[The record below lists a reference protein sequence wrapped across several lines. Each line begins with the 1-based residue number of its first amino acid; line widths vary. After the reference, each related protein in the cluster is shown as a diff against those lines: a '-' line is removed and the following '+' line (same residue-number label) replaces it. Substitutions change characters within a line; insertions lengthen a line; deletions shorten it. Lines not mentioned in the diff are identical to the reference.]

1 MLAEIANVG
10 FALQETTR
18 RGREDDLPSVRGRR
32 DPRRAMDV
40 DSDVA
45 FVGHLRLP
53 GVDAHANADLAAAER
68 LAGGGRGRDRIG
80 CSREGDE
87 EGVAL
92 GVDLDAVVP
101 GERSSQRGA
110 VFGEEIGV
118 PGAVFLKEPGRA
130 FDVREEE
137 GDGAGREICHPTNY
151 CAAPWPCQA
160 SEARDRRNDP
170 RPCRITPHM
179 SSTLLDIGAAG
190 LREVDAEA
198 LVAEAAAGRE
208 QGLAGLYDLYGRRAY
223 GLALRV
229 LRDETLAENAVQDAF
244 LTVWRSAADYRPE
257 RGAPSTW
264 ILTIVHRRAV
274 DIVRRE
280 KRRRVDL
287 VEEFEEPA
295 GDATEETVLAR
306 AEGARIRRA
315 LAQLA
320 PAQRRLLELAY
331 YGGFTQS
338 EIAVEL
344 DLPLGTVKS
353 LTFTALSRLRS
364 LLEGGEGI
372 VWTFGGPLWRRRR
385 RSVTAGS
392 STRRRWSR
400 RCGRATAMRSRRWS
414 MPTAPG

>member
-1 MLAEIANVG
+1 
-10 FALQETTR
+10 
-18 RGREDDLPSVRGRR
+18 
-32 DPRRAMDV
+32 
-40 DSDVA
+40 
-45 FVGHLRLP
+45 
-53 GVDAHANADLAAAER
+53 
-68 LAGGGRGRDRIG
+68 
-80 CSREGDE
+80 
-87 EGVAL
+87 
-92 GVDLDAVVP
+92 
-101 GERSSQRGA
+101 
-110 VFGEEIGV
+110 
-118 PGAVFLKEPGRA
+118 
-130 FDVREEE
+130 
-137 GDGAGREICHPTNY
+137 
-151 CAAPWPCQA
+151 
-160 SEARDRRNDP
+160 
-170 RPCRITPHM
+170 M

-190 LREVDAEA
+190 LREADAEA

-364 LLEGGEGI
+364 LLEGGGVSSGRSEGPYGDA
-372 VWTFGGPLWRRRR
+372 GG
-385 RSVTAGS
+385 
-392 STRRRWSR
+392 
-400 RCGRATAMRSRRWS
+400 GR
-414 MPTAPG
+414 